1 LPGSATAEWK
11 PYASGEK
18 WVTKIM
24 LNGMTNKDVADLVP
38 LAKSWL
44 DPAELKL
51 EGSAFKSEGYDP
63 TQMAYVLQC
72 KKPGTPLKLKLAAD
86 KDSPVVN
93 PAFVIKN
100 WGDSD
105 VQLKINGKQAAQGKN
120 FRSGVQHNLDGTD
133 LIVWV
138 KTETIKP
145 VKISISASE

>member
-1 LPGSATAEWK
+1 MATAEWK

-24 LNGMTNKDVADLVP
+24 LNGMTDKPVADLVP

-44 DPAELKL
+44 DPAKLKL

-63 TQMAYVLQC
+63 TQMAYVFQC
-72 KKPGTPLKLKLAAD
+72 TKPGAPLKLKLAA
-86 KDSPVVN
+86 SEANPVVN

-100 WGDSD
+100 WGDGD
-105 VQLKINGKQAAQGKN
+105 VELKINGRKAEKGKH
-120 FRSGVQHNLDGTD
+120 FRYGTRHGLDSTD

-138 KTETIKP
+138 RVGWVWPITI
-145 VKISISASE
+145 SLSAR

>member
-1 LPGSATAEWK
+1 MATAEWK

-24 LNGMTNKDVADLVP
+24 LNGMTNNDVADLVP

-44 DPAELKL
+44 DPAGLKL

-72 KKPGTPLKLKLAAD
+72 KEPGASLKFTLAAD

-105 VQLKINGKQAAQGKN
+105 VQLKINGDEADKGKD

-138 KTETIKP
+138 KTETTDPI
-145 VKISISASE
+145 KISLLASE